1 MLFER
6 QFRHTKRYQEIVN
19 TFIRYGFGYVLY
31 RIGITDRDLSK
42 KDESTDANVN
52 LQNIG
57 RRLRY
62 TLQDLGPTF
71 IKLGQVASTRHD
83 VLPREIITELEKLQ
97 DHVTVLPFDHV
108 RQTIESELDD
118 ELEHLFVH
126 VEPEPLATASIG
138 QVHAAKLFTGEDVVI
153 KVQRPGLKPIVETD
167 MEILVRI
174 GNLLEERT
182 EWAKRYRIQAII
194 QELSFSLRNELDY
207 LIEGHSG
214 ERIANQFQ
222 NKIGVRVPAIY
233 WDFTTQKVLTM
244 EPISGIKISDIETL
258 DAEGYDRKL
267 LAKRLSDAMLTQ
279 ILDEGF
285 FHADPH
291 SGNVYILPKNTIAFL
306 DFGEVGRL
314 SEGMTYHIS
323 SIIYNLHNGDT
334 QALIRTFAKMDLID
348 EKTDIN
354 AFQRDLGALHERYAN
369 LMLKDMSLG
378 KVIIEIF
385 QVAYHHAIDIPSEMA
400 MVSKTILTL
409 EGVIGRLD
417 PEFSIMKAAEPYARK
432 LLKRRY
438 SPRRILRKSMN
449 EIVENV
455 EILSGLPKDLKD
467 VMSTLQRGRVGLDI
481 NVKQAER
488 FLDRFDKI
496 SNRLSFSIIML
507 AFSILMAGLIIG
519 SAITDQSTVI
529 WKLPIIEIGAVIATL
544 MFILMVITI
553 IRSGRM

>member
-1 MLFER
+1 MFER

>member
-42 KDESTDANVN
+42 KDESTDANEN

>member
-42 KDESTDANVN
+42 KDESTDANEN

-83 VLPREIITELEKLQ
+83 VLPREIIIELEKLQ

-118 ELEHLFVH
+118 ELEHLFAH

-233 WDFTTQKVLTM
+233 WEFTTQKVLTM

-354 AFQRDLGALHERYAN
+354 AFQRDLGTLHERYAN

>member
-1 MLFER
+1 MFER

-42 KDESTDANVN
+42 KDESTDANEN